1 MANVTTIDISVDDP
15 GEYAF
20 DRLYDKLKDLGR
32 GGVTPGNITGIVLS
46 LMQFVQTIGGLNCAQ
61 KKQLVISVIR
71 KFINEEIE
79 DRDLARDLSV
89 FVELTLPPLI
99 DEFVA
104 LNNRETRI
112 KIKSC
117 ISKILQKCFCCKLTN

>member
-1 MANVTTIDISVDDP
+1 MSNVATIDISVDDP
-15 GEYAF
+15 GEYSF
-20 DRLYDKLKDLGR
+20 DRLYDKLKDLGSD
-32 GGVTPGNITGIVLS
+32 GITSSNITGIVLS
-46 LMQFVQTIGGLNCAQ
+46 LMQFVQTIGGLTGAQ

-71 KFINEEIE
+71 KFITEEIE

-89 FVELTLPPLI
+89 FAELTLPPLI

-104 LNNRETRI
+104 LNNLETRI

>member
-1 MANVTTIDISVDDP
+1 MSNVATIDISVDDP
-15 GEYAF
+15 GEYSF
-20 DRLYDKLKDLGR
+20 DRLYDKLKDLGSD
-32 GGVTPGNITGIVLS
+32 GVTPSNITGIVLS
-46 LMQFVQTIGGLNCAQ
+46 LMQFVQTIGGLTGAQ

-71 KFINEEIE
+71 KFITEEIE

-89 FVELTLPPLI
+89 FAELTLPPLI

-104 LNNRETRI
+104 LNNLETRI

>member
-1 MANVTTIDISVDDP
+1 MANVTTIDISVEDP

-46 LMQFVQTIGGLNCAQ
+46 LMQFVQTIGGLTGAQ

-117 ISKILQKCFCCKLTN
+117 ISKILKKCFCCKLTN

>member
-1 MANVTTIDISVDDP
+1 MANVVTIDISVDDP

-20 DRLYDKLKDLGR
+20 NRLYDKLKDLGS
-32 GGVTPGNITGIVLS
+32 GGVTSSNITGIVLS
-46 LMQFVQTIGGLNCAQ
+46 LMQFVQTIGGLNGAQ

-104 LNNRETRI
+104 LNNHETRI

>member
-1 MANVTTIDISVDDP
+1 MAIVTTIDISVDDP

-20 DRLYDKLKDLGR
+20 DRLYDKLKDLGSD
-32 GGVTPGNITGIVLS
+32 GVTSSNITGIVLS
-46 LMQFVQTIGGLNCAQ
+46 LMQFVQTIGGLNGAQ

>member
-1 MANVTTIDISVDDP
+1 MANVTTIDISVEDP

-20 DRLYDKLKDLGR
+20 DRLYDKLKDLGSD
-32 GGVTPGNITGIVLS
+32 GVTSSNITGIVLS
-46 LMQFVQTIGGLNCAQ
+46 LMQFVQTIGGLNGAQ

>member
-1 MANVTTIDISVDDP
+1 MANVVTIDISVDDP

-20 DRLYDKLKDLGR
+20 NRLYDKLKDLGS
-32 GGVTPGNITGIVLS
+32 GGVTSSNITGIVLS
-46 LMQFVQTIGGLNCAQ
+46 LMQFVQTIGGLTGAQ

-71 KFINEEIE
+71 KFITEEIE

-89 FVELTLPPLI
+89 FAELTLPPLI

-104 LNNRETRI
+104 LNNSETRI

-117 ISKILQKCFCCKLTN
+117 ISKILKKCFCCKLTN

>member
-1 MANVTTIDISVDDP
+1 MANVTTIDISVEDP

-20 DRLYDKLKDLGR
+20 DRLYDKLKDLGSD
-32 GGVTPGNITGIVLS
+32 GVTSSNITGIVLS
-46 LMQFVQTIGGLNCAQ
+46 LMQFVQTIGGLNGAQ

-117 ISKILQKCFCCKLTN
+117 ISKILQKCFSCKLTN

>member
-1 MANVTTIDISVDDP
+1 MANVTTIDISVEDP

-20 DRLYDKLKDLGR
+20 DRLYDKLKDLGS
-32 GGVTPGNITGIVLS
+32 GGVTSSNITGIVLS
-46 LMQFVQTIGGLNCAQ
+46 LMQFVQTIGGLNGAQ

-71 KFINEEIE
+71 KFITEEIE

-89 FVELTLPPLI
+89 FAELTLPPLI

>member
-46 LMQFVQTIGGLNCAQ
+46 LMQFVQTIGGLTGAQ

-89 FVELTLPPLI
+89 FADLTLPPLI
-99 DEFVA
+99 AIPLFSAD
-104 LNNRETRI
+104 
-112 KIKSC
+112 
-117 ISKILQKCFCCKLTN
+117 

>member
-1 MANVTTIDISVDDP
+1 MANVTTIDISVEDP

-20 DRLYDKLKDLGR
+20 DRLYDKLKDLGS
-32 GGVTPGNITGIVLS
+32 GGVTSSNITGIVLS
-46 LMQFVQTIGGLNCAQ
+46 LMQFVQTIGGLNGAQ

>member
-1 MANVTTIDISVDDP
+1 MANVATIDISVDDP
-15 GEYAF
+15 GEYSF
-20 DRLYDKLKDLGR
+20 DRLYDKLKDLGSD
-32 GGVTPGNITGIVLS
+32 GVTSGNITGIVLS
-46 LMQFVQTIGGLNCAQ
+46 LMQFVQTIGGLNGAQ

>member
-46 LMQFVQTIGGLNCAQ
+46 LMQFVQTIGGLNGAQ

>member
-1 MANVTTIDISVDDP
+1 MANVTTIDISVEDP

-20 DRLYDKLKDLGR
+20 DRLYDKLKDLGS
-32 GGVTPGNITGIVLS
+32 GGVTSSNITGIVLS
-46 LMQFVQTIGGLNCAQ
+46 LMQFVQTIGGLNGAQ
-61 KKQLVISVIR
+61 KKQLVISVIK

-104 LNNRETRI
+104 LNNHETRI

>member
-1 MANVTTIDISVDDP
+1 MANVTTIDISVEDP

-20 DRLYDKLKDLGR
+20 DRLYDKLKDLGS
-32 GGVTPGNITGIVLS
+32 GGVTSSNITGIVLS
-46 LMQFVQTIGGLNCAQ
+46 LMQFVQTIGGLNGAQ

-71 KFINEEIE
+71 KFITEEIE

-89 FVELTLPPLI
+89 FAELTLPPLI

-117 ISKILQKCFCCKLTN
+117 ISKILKKCFCCKLTN

>member
-1 MANVTTIDISVDDP
+1 MANVTTIDISVEDP

-20 DRLYDKLKDLGR
+20 DRLYDKLKDLGSD
-32 GGVTPGNITGIVLS
+32 GVTSSNITGIVLS
-46 LMQFVQTIGGLNCAQ
+46 LMQFVQTIGGLNGAQ

-104 LNNRETRI
+104 LNNHETRI

>member
-1 MANVTTIDISVDDP
+1 MANVTTIDISVEDP

-20 DRLYDKLKDLGR
+20 DRLYDKLKDLGS
-32 GGVTPGNITGIVLS
+32 GGVTSSNITGIVLS
-46 LMQFVQTIGGLNCAQ
+46 LMQFVQTIGGLNGAQ

-71 KFINEEIE
+71 KFITEEIE

-89 FVELTLPPLI
+89 FAELTLPPLI

-117 ISKILQKCFCCKLTN
+117 ISKLLQKCFCCKLTN

>member
-1 MANVTTIDISVDDP
+1 MANVTTIDISVEDP

-20 DRLYDKLKDLGR
+20 DRLYDKLKDLGS
-32 GGVTPGNITGIVLS
+32 GGVTSSNITGIVLS
-46 LMQFVQTIGGLNCAQ
+46 LMQFVQTIGGLNGAQ

-71 KFINEEIE
+71 KFITEEIE

-89 FVELTLPPLI
+89 FADLTLPPLI

-104 LNNRETRI
+104 LNNSETRI

-117 ISKILQKCFCCKLTN
+117 ISKILKKCFCCKLTN

>member
-1 MANVTTIDISVDDP
+1 
-15 GEYAF
+15 
-20 DRLYDKLKDLGR
+20 
-32 GGVTPGNITGIVLS
+32 
-46 LMQFVQTIGGLNCAQ
+46 MQFVQTIGGLTGAQ
-61 KKQLVISVIR
+61 KKQLVISVIK

-89 FVELTLPPLI
+89 FADLTLPPLI

>member
-1 MANVTTIDISVDDP
+1 MANVVTIDISVEDP
-15 GEYAF
+15 GEYSF
-20 DRLYDKLKDLGR
+20 DRLYDKLKDLGSD
-32 GGVTPGNITGIVLS
+32 GVTSSNITGIVLS
-46 LMQFVQTIGGLNCAQ
+46 LMQFVQTIGGLTGAQ

-71 KFINEEIE
+71 KFITEEIE

-89 FVELTLPPLI
+89 FAELTLPPLI

-104 LNNRETRI
+104 LNNLETRI

-117 ISKILQKCFCCKLTN
+117 ISKLLQKCFCCKLTN

>member
-1 MANVTTIDISVDDP
+1 MANVVTIDISVDDP
-15 GEYAF
+15 GEYSF
-20 DRLYDKLKDLGR
+20 NRLYDKLKELSSD
-32 GGVTPGNITGIVLS
+32 GVTSSNITGIVLS
-46 LMQFVQTIGGLNCAQ
+46 LMQFVQTIGGLTGAQ

-71 KFINEEIE
+71 KFITEEIE

>member
-1 MANVTTIDISVDDP
+1 MANVTTIDISVEDP

-20 DRLYDKLKDLGR
+20 DRLYDKLKDLGSD
-32 GGVTPGNITGIVLS
+32 GVTSSNITGIVLS
-46 LMQFVQTIGGLNCAQ
+46 LMQFVQTIGGLNGAQ

-71 KFINEEIE
+71 KFITEEIE

>member
-1 MANVTTIDISVDDP
+1 MSNIATIDISVDDP
-15 GEYAF
+15 GEYSF
-20 DRLYDKLKDLGR
+20 DRLYDKLKDLSSD
-32 GGVTPGNITGIVLS
+32 GVTSSNITGIVLS
-46 LMQFVQTIGGLNCAQ
+46 LMQFVQTIGGLTGAQ

-71 KFINEEIE
+71 KFITEEIE

-89 FVELTLPPLI
+89 FAELTLPPLI

-104 LNNRETRI
+104 LNNHETRI

-117 ISKILQKCFCCKLTN
+117 ISKLLQKCFCCKLTN

>member
-1 MANVTTIDISVDDP
+1 MANVTTIDISVEDP

-20 DRLYDKLKDLGR
+20 DRLYDKLKDLGSD
-32 GGVTPGNITGIVLS
+32 GVTSSNITGIVLS
-46 LMQFVQTIGGLNCAQ
+46 LMQFVQTIGGLTGAQ

-71 KFINEEIE
+71 KFITEEIE

-89 FVELTLPPLI
+89 FAELTLPPLI

-104 LNNRETRI
+104 LNNLETRI

>member
-1 MANVTTIDISVDDP
+1 MSNVATIDISVDDP
-15 GEYAF
+15 GEYSF
-20 DRLYDKLKDLGR
+20 NRLYDKLKELSSD
-32 GGVTPGNITGIVLS
+32 GVTSSNITGIVLS
-46 LMQFVQTIGGLNCAQ
+46 LMQFVQTIGGLTGAQ

-71 KFINEEIE
+71 KFITEEIE

-89 FVELTLPPLI
+89 FAELTLPPLI

>member
-1 MANVTTIDISVDDP
+1 MANVTTIDISVEDP

-20 DRLYDKLKDLGR
+20 DRLYDKLKDLGSD
-32 GGVTPGNITGIVLS
+32 GVTSSNITGIVLS
-46 LMQFVQTIGGLNCAQ
+46 LMQFVQTIGGLNGAQ

-71 KFINEEIE
+71 KFITEEIE

-89 FVELTLPPLI
+89 FAELTLPPLI

>member
-1 MANVTTIDISVDDP
+1 MANVTTIDISVEDP

-20 DRLYDKLKDLGR
+20 DRLYDKLKDLGSD
-32 GGVTPGNITGIVLS
+32 GVTSSNITGIVLS
-46 LMQFVQTIGGLNCAQ
+46 LMQFVQTIGGLTGTQ
-61 KKQLVISVIR
+61 KKQLVISVIK